1 MTYILGT
8 RIAHPLAYP
17 SNMNRRFKIT
27 MLLFIA
33 LSIRVQAQEKWTLD
47 ECVAYA
53 VENNLVL
60 NNVEYTEDASRES
73 YRQSVRNLLPT
84 VSGFTNYNKS
94 FGRSEDPNT
103 SAIVTTDFF
112 SNNYA
117 LNSSIDLFQGFQKW
131 NAIRA
136 AKFIREAAGEEVLQ
150 EKYLLAF
157 RVMSAFYNIRFN
169 EGLIEISKEQEQIS
183 QNNYDLVKRQIELG
197 LKAGADLY
205 EAESQLFTD
214 KLTVTQ
220 AKNGLADAKLNLIQE
235 MNLTGTKS
243 IEIQTAL
250 DEITVEADTSGIDR
264 DSIYNTAENFI
275 PIIKAQE
282 LRAKAAKKQVGVA
295 RGALFPSLTMNAG
308 YATGYFETNVND
320 AGEIIP
326 FRDQFRDN
334 TSRYFGFSLNVPI
347 SDQWSRHS
355 DIKQQKIERL
365 RAENNLNL
373 ERQQLYQQIQQLVQ
387 NHESFQVEYEQS
399 SKKVK
404 SQRLAFTIAQKRYEK
419 GLINA
424 LDLSQAQNL
433 FATAQNEN
441 LDVRLRLIVNEK
453 TLDFYRGLPV
463 FDIK

>member
-1 MTYILGT
+1 MIGT
-8 RIAHPLAYP
+8 R
-17 SNMNRRFKIT
+17 T
-27 MLLFIA
+27 
-33 LSIRVQAQEKWTLD
+33 VAQETWTLE

-53 VENNLVL
+53 VANNLVV
-60 NNVEYTEDASRES
+60 NDVEYYEDASREA
-73 YRQSVRNLLPT
+73 YRQSVRNLLPS
-84 VSGFTNYNKS
+84 VSGFSNYDKR

-117 LNSSIDLFQGFQKW
+117 LNSSIDLFRGFQKW
-131 NAIRA
+131 NAIKA
-136 AKFIREAAGEEVLQ
+136 AKFIREAAHEEVLQ

-157 RVMSAFYNIRFN
+157 RVMSAFYSIRFN
-169 EGLIEISKEQEQIS
+169 EGLVDISKEQEQIS

-205 EAESQLFTD
+205 EAESQLFSD
-214 KLTVTQ
+214 KLKVTQ
-220 AKNGLADAKLNLIQE
+220 AQNSLADAQLTLIQE
-235 MNLTGTKS
+235 MNLTRVKS
-243 IEIQTAL
+243 IELQTSL
-250 DEITVEADTSGIDR
+250 DDITVASDTSLTDR
-264 DSIYNTAENFI
+264 DSIYGIAENFI
-275 PIIKAQE
+275 PTIKARE
-282 LRAKAAKKQVGVA
+282 LRAKAAKKQVRVA

-320 AGEIIP
+320 AGDIIP

-347 SDQWSRHS
+347 SDQWSRRS
-355 DIKQQKIERL
+355 KIKQQKIERL

-387 NHESFQVEYEQS
+387 NHESFAVEYAQS
-399 SKKVK
+399 TKKVI
-404 SQRLAFTIAQKRYEK
+404 SQRAAFTIAQKKYER
-419 GLINA
+419 GLINS
-424 LDLSQAQNL
+424 LDLSLAQNL

-463 FDIK
+463 FDIE

>member
-1 MTYILGT
+1 MLFLMMGT
-8 RIAHPLAYP
+8 RTA
-17 SNMNRRFKIT
+17 
-27 MLLFIA
+27 
-33 LSIRVQAQEKWTLD
+33 AQETWTLE

-53 VENNLVL
+53 VENNLIV
-60 NNVEYTEDASRES
+60 NDVEYTEASSRES
-73 YRQSVRNLLPT
+73 YRQSVRNLLPSI
-84 VSGFTNYNKS
+84 SGFTNYNKS

-117 LNSSIDLFQGFQKW
+117 LNSSIDLFRGFQKW
-131 NAIRA
+131 NAIKA

-157 RVMSAFYNIRFN
+157 RVMSAFYQIRFN
-169 EGLIEISKEQEQIS
+169 EGLVEISKEQEQIS
-183 QNNYDLVKRQIELG
+183 QDNYDLIKRQIELG

-205 EAESQLFTD
+205 EAESQLFSD

-220 AKNGLADAKLNLIQE
+220 AENSLADARLTLIQE
-235 MNLTGTKS
+235 MNLTGVKS
-243 IEIQTAL
+243 IELQTSL
-250 DEITVEADTSGIDR
+250 DEISVAFDTSLADG
-264 DSIYNTAENFI
+264 DSIYDTAEGFI
-275 PIIKAQE
+275 PIIKAQG
-282 LRAKAAKKQVGVA
+282 LRAKAAQKQVGVA

-308 YATGYFETNVND
+308 YATGYFETNVNE
-320 AGEIIP
+320 AGEVIA

-334 TSRYFGFSLNVPI
+334 TSRFFGFSLNVPI
-347 SDQWSRHS
+347 TDQWSRRS
-355 DIKQQKIERL
+355 EIKQRKIARL
-365 RAENNLNL
+365 RAENNLDL

-387 NHESFQVEYEQS
+387 NHESFRAEYEQS
-399 SKKVK
+399 SKKVR
-404 SQRLAFTIAQKRYEK
+404 SQRAAFAIAQKRYEK

-424 LDLSQAQNL
+424 LDLSLAQNQ

-463 FDIK
+463 FDIE